1 MANPNAHIASLYSEL
16 LRAGDSGEFDKALK
30 VVNKILHE
38 DKEDKKAHQCK
49 AVCLIH
55 LSEFA
60 EALKILDKHASDSHF
75 ERAYCF
81 YRLNR
86 ISEAYDTLKSIG
98 NQGWKEKEL
107 LAQVLYR
114 LEKYDECFDVYKEL
128 IKNSEDDFEEERET
142 NLAAV
147 VSNLYSEK
155 GKDFK
160 KAPQLREHTYELC
173 YNSACIL
180 INRGEYKAAIE
191 KLKMAEELCKKT
203 LEEND
208 ATEEEIKAIYQA
220 KTEEFNKCPKAE
232 RMPGALE
239 VLTKI
244 KSEGLTPMVV
254 TGSGQTSLLDRLNH
268 NFPGIFQANLMV
280 TAFDV
285 KYGKPNPEPYLM
297 ALKKGGF
304 KPNEALV
311 IENAPLG
318 VQAGVAAGIFTIAVN
333 TGPLH
338 DNVLLNEGANLLFHS
353 MPDFNKNWE
362 TLQSALK
369 QD

>member
-1 MANPNAHIASLYSEL
+1 MLSHGINNETLRFRPQPRRSLYA
-16 LRAGDSGEFDKALK
+16 R
-30 VVNKILHE
+30 
-38 DKEDKKAHQCK
+38 
-49 AVCLIH
+49 
-55 LSEFA
+55 
-60 EALKILDKHASDSHF
+60 
-75 ERAYCF
+75 RAYRC
-81 YRLNR
+81 
-86 ISEAYDTLKSIG
+86 IYDQYSK
-98 NQGWKEKEL
+98 
-107 LAQVLYR
+107 R
-114 LEKYDECFDVYKEL
+114 R
-128 IKNSEDDFEEERET
+128 ER
-142 NLAAV
+142 
-147 VSNLYSEK
+147 
-155 GKDFK
+155 G
-160 KAPQLREHTYELC
+160 H
-173 YNSACIL
+173 
-180 INRGEYKAAIE
+180 
-191 KLKMAEELCKKT
+191 
-203 LEEND
+203 D

-353 MPDFNKNWE
+353 MPDFNKIGKHYN
-362 TLQSALK
+362 LH
-369 QD
+369 